1 MATYIWLYLSDV
13 YQHIELFYHQLSS
26 GSITFSYEADNLSV
40 IYQSYIGCSFLIM
53 LRLYSVEAHEQI
65 IQMQHKPCNYWL
77 FIIVYAFGMII
88 NQEMLAANS
97 TWCIFFL
104 YILKFSHVC
113 IFASYFIIS
122 LIFSSLSKLS
132 SMCWFFSLQVIVP
145 LPSWDSNTKKPL
157 TSDPEKYAI
166 ETELIFKY
174 SPFKDEQQLME
185 QFNKIESS
193 SGKHMHLSQCK

>member
-1 MATYIWLYLSDV
+1 MAWLLIKKCWQQIQHDAVSFYI
-13 YQHIELFYHQLSS
+13 FK
-26 GSITFSYEADNLSV
+26 
-40 IYQSYIGCSFLIM
+40 SFL
-53 LRLYSVEAHEQI
+53 
-65 IQMQHKPCNYWL
+65 
-77 FIIVYAFGMII
+77 
-88 NQEMLAANS
+88 
-97 TWCIFFL
+97 
-104 YILKFSHVC
+104 VC

-122 LIFSSLSKLS
+122 RIFSSLSKLS
-132 SMCWFFSLQVIVP
+132 SVCWFFSLQVIVP

-193 SGKHMHLSQCK
+193 SGKHMHLSQCKYILHFSYVLFQHFAVCFKFIYSKNVPFTLLFSCPLMSWFV